1 MKNLKVFFYID
12 ALDSSILT
20 STHMPFLY
28 NIAAKHSR
36 WDLHNVLGYSFAIQA
51 CMLSGKY
58 PEENNHWMPY
68 FYSPESSPTLF
79 KLLNKIGIL
88 FPIDKQPSL
97 RFIIEGQCR
106 KLLLNKGVHINNV
119 PLGIVNKISLY
130 PYYYMCELPFFD
142 ELSITFDRNDSKLTY
157 IGPPFIRK
165 HFYSILL
172 EHVKASQRDN
182 ETVFVYDDA
191 LDGLGHKFGPTS
203 QEYLLYARS
212 LDRVLNSVYRQLRA
226 TYGDRLTFLVFSD
239 HGQSQL
245 KGSFD
250 IISQIEAYDLHFA
263 KDYICF
269 VDATMA
275 MFWVTDK
282 AVREKITSALSSLK
296 FGTLLSNSQR
306 KKYNLQFRNE
316 KMYGDLIYVM
326 NPGWSLF
333 PNFFSPFHPMKGL
346 HGYLPEEPVQNA
358 FLISDTAIDHDI
370 FHIKDIKDVLIG
382 LSRDFH

>member
-28 NIAAKHSR
+28 SIAAKHSR
-36 WDLHNVLGYSFAIQA
+36 WDLQNVLGYSFAIQA

-88 FPIDKQPSL
+88 FPIDKQPFL
-97 RFIIEGQCR
+97 RFIIERQCR

-119 PLGIVNKISLY
+119 PLRVINKISLY
-130 PYYYMCELPFFD
+130 PYYYMCEMPFFD

-165 HFYSILL
+165 HFYSTLL

-182 ETVFVYDDA
+182 EAVFVYDDA

-239 HGQSQL
+239 HGQAQL
-245 KGSFD
+245 THYID
-250 IISQIEAYDLHFA
+250 LIRQIEAQHLHFS
-263 KDYICF
+263 KDFISF

-275 MFWVTDK
+275 LFWVEDQTVK
-282 AVREKITSALSSLK
+282 EKLAATLDSLRVGTIVNEGGIEKYHLK
-296 FGTLLSNSQR
+296 FKNKR
-306 KKYNLQFRNE
+306 
-316 KMYGDLIYVM
+316 MYGDLLFVV
-326 NPGWSLF
+326 NPGWTLF
-333 PNFFSPFHPMKGL
+333 PNSYSPFRPMKGL
-346 HGYLPEEPVQNA
+346 HGYLPEYDVQKA
-358 FLISDTAIDHDI
+358 FLVSDTDFNLRISHV
-370 FHIKDIKDVLIG
+370 KDIKNVLVQ
-382 LSRDFH
+382 LSSGVT